1 MRNGVIGIIM
11 PEYIHWWQFPLNL
24 VSFKLKPTFKEKFFK
39 EAKKKFKSVQHIAL
53 FLQQKSKLYNKR
65 ITTDYR
71 IIWYY
76 QKKAE
81 YIPAWVVYE
90 ISRKIKMSLLK
101 IEKNIEGYVSTYG
114 RLYIP
119 KPKLPIKITPEFVS
133 LAIHGMCD
141 GCVNKN
147 HFAYFQKEKFGLER
161 IERLFSN
168 VFGEYKIKKYK
179 RTHYFPTIFS
189 TIITNYF
196 DIRTY
201 CRIPHKILKGSKEN
215 RIATLMAVLHDEGN
229 VSGRVRFFSS
239 NKEFLMD
246 LAAIAKSLGYEYTIS
261 LIKQKGKMKKD
272 AYCLSLRYNSVK
284 KFANDCDKLV
294 SKFPDLYPGRKLDEI
309 KNIIK
314 FNRRSWRQ
322 RKKFET
328 KKLILKALDK
338 GAKTA
343 FELREIVGINLWT
356 VYHHLQQ
363 LIEEGIIEK
372 KKEGRQFKFQLSTIN
387 NFNNHLPLPGSIV
400 KIHKD
405 QTLPLAQN

>member
-1 MRNGVIGIIM
+1 
-11 PEYIHWWQFPLNL
+11 
-24 VSFKLKPTFKEKFFK
+24 
-39 EAKKKFKSVQHIAL
+39 
-53 FLQQKSKLYNKR
+53 
-65 ITTDYR
+65 
-71 IIWYY
+71 
-76 QKKAE
+76 
-81 YIPAWVVYE
+81 
-90 ISRKIKMSLLK
+90 
-101 IEKNIEGYVSTYG
+101 
-114 RLYIP
+114 
-119 KPKLPIKITPEFVS
+119 
-133 LAIHGMCD
+133 
-141 GCVNKN
+141 
-147 HFAYFQKEKFGLER
+147 
-161 IERLFSN
+161 
-168 VFGEYKIKKYK
+168 
-179 RTHYFPTIFS
+179 
-189 TIITNYF
+189 
-196 DIRTY
+196 
-201 CRIPHKILKGSKEN
+201 
-215 RIATLMAVLHDEGN
+215 
-229 VSGRVRFFSS
+229 
-239 NKEFLMD
+239 MD